1 MDLAW
6 SAADLAFRDEV
17 RAFLAAN
24 LTDELRRAGRL
35 MTSVYADHHAAQ
47 QWQAILAKR
56 GWGAPSWPKEHGGC
70 EWTAMQRYLY
80 SRERAAAGAPPSPFG
95 IHMVGPAL
103 IGFGSPEQ
111 QARFLPPLLRA
122 DHLWCQGY
130 SEPQSGSDLASLQ
143 MPAVE
148 DGDDLVCTGSKIW
161 TTHAHVADWMFCL
174 VRSSRESR
182 PQQGISFV
190 LIDMKSPGI
199 TVQPIVMSSGE
210 HIQNQVF
217 FDGVRVPKANV
228 VGRIGGG
235 WTVAKFLLEFER
247 GGVAYTPELQV
258 RLDELRRFASEVPG
272 SGDGSLLEDPLFAS
286 RLAAARIRI
295 AALEVYELRT
305 MSALSAG
312 DSPGA
317 SASVM
322 KVLGTEL
329 SQHLTELALEA
340 AGPYGRA
347 YQPQAGMPG
356 GPVTLRHAAADAI
369 AGPVPAA
376 LAPLRYFNDRAGTIY
391 AGANE
396 VQRNILAK
404 SALGL

>member
-1 MDLAW
+1 VELGW

-17 RAFLAAN
+17 RAFLAAK
-24 LTDELRRAGRL
+24 LTDELRDAGRL

-47 QWQAILAKR
+47 QWQGILAQQ
-56 GWGAPSWPKEHGGC
+56 GWGAPSWPKVYGGC
-70 EWTAMQRYLY
+70 EWTAMQRYIY
-80 SRERAAAGAPPSPFG
+80 ARERAAAGAPPSPFG

-103 IGFGSPEQ
+103 IGFGSAEQ
-111 QARFLPPLLRA
+111 KARFLPPLLRGE
-122 DHLWCQGY
+122 HLWCQGY

-182 PQQGISFV
+182 PQQGITFL

-199 TVQPIVMSSGE
+199 TVKPIVMSSGE

-247 GGVAYTPELQV
+247 GGTAYTPELQV
-258 RLDELRRFASEVPG
+258 RLDELRRFAADVPG
-272 SGDGSLLEDPLFAS
+272 RDGGSLLDDPLFAA
-286 RLAAARIRI
+286 RLAAARIRV

-312 DSPGA
+312 DSPGI

-340 AGPYGRA
+340 AGPYGRS
-347 YQPQAGMPG
+347 YQPQAGRPG
-356 GPVTLRHAAADAI
+356 GPVTLWHNQDPAV
-369 AGPVPAA
+369 GPTPAV